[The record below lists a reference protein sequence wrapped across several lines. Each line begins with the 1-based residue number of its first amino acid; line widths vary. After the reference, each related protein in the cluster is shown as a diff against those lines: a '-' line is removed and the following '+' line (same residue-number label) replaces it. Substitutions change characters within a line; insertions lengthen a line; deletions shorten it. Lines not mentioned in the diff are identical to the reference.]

1 MTFDVENESNGK
13 RLDVFLSERLQG
25 ECTRSFVKNLIDSGQ
40 VLLNKKT
47 PQKSGV
53 KLQTGDKIEIELPE
67 KEPVDVL
74 PENIPIDIV
83 YEDGDLLVIN
93 KKQGMI
99 VHPAGK
105 IRSGTLVNALLF
117 HVKDLSGINGKI
129 RPGIVH
135 RIDKDTSGLLVVA
148 KNDYAHLNLQKQ
160 IQEKTCKRE
169 YVAVTY
175 GRFKDNEG
183 EIQTWLDRSKKNYE
197 KYVVSPM
204 GQGKFAHTIYK
215 VADYNN
221 GVSLVLFELKT
232 GRTHQIR
239 VHSSYLGHPIVGDK
253 LYGKEEAGIAGQ
265 LLHAYRITFKH
276 PRTNKEMSFCCDLP
290 DYFRSYLEKK
300 ELKFD
305 ENMALNWG
313 K

>member
-1 MTFDVENESNGK
+1 MIFVVENDDEGK
-13 RLDVFLSERLQG
+13 RLDIFLSEKMNG
-25 ECTRSFVKNLIDSGQ
+25 ECTRSFLKTLIQSGQ
-40 VLLNKKT
+40 VLVNEKQ

-53 KLQTGDKIEIELPE
+53 KLGIGDKIDVDLPE
-67 KEPVDVL
+67 KEAIDVL

-83 YEDGDLLVIN
+83 YEDNDLLVIN

-148 KNDYAHLNLQKQ
+148 KNDFAHLNLQKQ

-169 YVAVTY
+169 YVAVAL
-175 GRFKDNEG
+175 GKFKDCDG
-183 EIQTWLDRSKKNYE
+183 EIKTWLERSKKNYE

-204 GQGKFAHTIYK
+204 GQGKFAHTLYK

-253 LYGKEEAGIAGQ
+253 LYGKEESGLEGQ
-265 LLHAYRITFKH
+265 LLHAYRIIFKH

-290 DYFRSYLEKK
+290 DYFKKYLSKK
-300 ELKFD
+300 DLKFD
-305 ENMALNWG
+305 EKLAKSWG
-313 K
+313 S